1 MYYKFTGAFVLGVTA
16 IDGDLGENGQ
26 ITYTLTGADAN
37 SFNIDSATGII
48 TAKRTLVGK
57 PSGYTFAVKA
67 TDHVNIIVYLQ
78 MTSTLNVS

>member
-1 MYYKFTGAFVLGVTA
+1 MGVTA

-67 TDHVNIIVYLQ
+67 TDNVSVTVYLQ
-78 MTSTLNVS
+78 MILVLNVS